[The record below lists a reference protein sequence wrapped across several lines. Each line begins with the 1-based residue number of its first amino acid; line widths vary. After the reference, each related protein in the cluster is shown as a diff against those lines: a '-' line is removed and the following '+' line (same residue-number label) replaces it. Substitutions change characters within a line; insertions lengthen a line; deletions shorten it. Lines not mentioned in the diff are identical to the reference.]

1 MKNDSLQHYG
11 IKGMKWGVITKAYTK
26 NRVGDYYTP
35 KQKEKMTKKASKVL
49 QKNIKEDRVRGESFE
64 KASQRQRNPVKAKS
78 YMESAKHFYERSDMS
93 RKTLESIESGKIK
106 AGKDFVV
113 NSTYYTNLLLDAV
126 GFINLGRTHDVDYK

>member
-1 MKNDSLQHYG
+1 MGSNNKG
-11 IKGMKWGVITKAYTK
+11 IYQEPSRRLLYSKTK
-26 NRVGDYYTP
+26 REDD
-35 KQKEKMTKKASKVL
+35 QKASKVL

-106 AGKDFVV
+106 AGKI
-113 NSTYYTNLLLDAV
+113 SS
-126 GFINLGRTHDVDYK
+126 